1 MKLDMWHMNK
11 MKRSLN
17 VSLESF
23 NIKLDQIEKR
33 KLLSQR
39 ENSEESLRNLEHTVS
54 QSNDPIR
61 NV

>member
-39 ENSEESLRNLEHTVS
+39 ENSEKSLRNLEHTVS